1 MNSAGALA
9 SSSDMSD
16 RPDDLFQA
24 HGHPRAACLKFAY
37 GFQCGPGLTLDA
49 HANALLVASADRGE
63 TLGRGSAA
71 DCTQKD

>member
-1 MNSAGALA
+1 MYSAGALA
-9 SSSDMSD
+9 SSCDMSD

-49 HANALLVASADRGE
+49 HANALLVLTAERH
-63 TLGRGSAA
+63 
-71 DCTQKD
+71 